1 MKALIKRFRM
11 EDGAGIGW
19 AILIAALARS
29 NRAAGFTKSTPYL
42 EEQTVFSVGKG
53 LPMGQKAQELKK
65 QMSAGLAI
73 FICPTR
79 RSQSTLSALNPDG
92 VYADGPNRSP
102 NNAAAPDRLA
112 KTDYAI
118 NGGGRYVPDTWPNP
132 IPIAGPPNADDCGP
146 RRFPDCIL
154 SPSGGTV
161 GEVLNEIAGVRSS
174 GVRVPDLAFNGVS
187 TRFTGVKAAQISDGL
202 SKTAL
207 VGEKMLL
214 PKWYETGYGD
224 PPDWKGNDGDNSS
237 MYQGYD
243 KDNTRIIG
251 DVPEQD
257 ADQLE
262 NSHASRFGSAPFWCD
277 EYVVLRRLSSYD
289 RLRYQRR
296 RLGQLW
302 TPQRRKGCPLRTSG
316 AST

>member
-1 MKALIKRFRM
+1 MGDPDRGF
-11 EDGAGIGW
+11 GPQQPGGW
-19 AILIAALARS
+19 IYQA
-29 NRAAGFTKSTPYL
+29 TPYL
-42 EEQTVFSVGKG
+42 EEETVFSVGKG
-53 LPMGQKAQELKK
+53 MPIAQKAQALKQ
-65 QMSAGLAI
+65 QMSAGLAT

-79 RSQSTLSALNPDG
+79 RSQTTLSALNPDG
-92 VYADGPNRSP
+92 VYADGPNRPP

-132 IPIAGPPNADDCGP
+132 VPIAGPPNADDCGP

-154 SPSGGTV
+154 APTGSTV
-161 GEVLNEIAGVRSS
+161 AKVLNEIAGVRES
-174 GVRVPDLAFNGVS
+174 GVKVPELAFDGVS
-187 TRFTGVKAAQISDGL
+187 TRFTGAKAAQIYDGL

-243 KDNTRIIG
+243 KDNTRTIG

-257 ADQLE
+257 ADRLE
-262 NSHASRFGSAPFWCD
+262 SSHASRFGSAHSSAMNMSFCD
-277 EYVVLRRLSSYD
+277 GSVHTIGYDIDEVVWGSYGRRND
-289 RLRYQRR
+289 
-296 RLGQLW
+296 GQ
-302 TPQRRKGCPLRTSG
+302 
-316 AST
+316 